1 MLWYHYVFGAVL
13 ILASIIITIVVL
25 MQEGRSQNL
34 SGAIAGGAET
44 FLGKSKGRTI
54 EAKLEKI
61 TKWLIVA
68 FFACCIS
75 HLPVCRISKR
85 KDNLAACK
93 VIFFAVTPM
102 NERERT

>member
-44 FLGKSKGRTI
+44 FSGKSKGRTI

-68 FFACCIS
+68 FFVI
-75 HLPVCRISKR
+75 V
-85 KDNLAACK
+85 LAAFL
-93 VIFFAVTPM
+93 IFLFVG
-102 NERERT
+102 

>member
-54 EAKLEKI
+54 EAMFEKI

-68 FFACCIS
+68 FLVI
-75 HLPVCRISKR
+75 V
-85 KDNLAACK
+85 LAAFL
-93 VIFFAVTPM
+93 IFLFVG
-102 NERERT
+102 

>member
-1 MLWYHYVFGAVL
+1 MLWYHYVFGVVF
-13 ILASIIITIVVL
+13 IIVSIIIIAVVL
-25 MQEGRSQNL
+25 LQEGRSQNL

-68 FFACCIS
+68 FFV
-75 HLPVCRISKR
+75 LV
-85 KDNLAACK
+85 LAAFL
-93 VIFFAVTPM
+93 IFLFIG
-102 NERERT
+102 